1 MVVDVNCVTLFLSLT
16 MKSPRLLFELSKTR
30 NEFPFTNP
38 CAEEVVKVV
47 DGDTID
53 VIIDLGF
60 YIGVKKRVRFYGI
73 DTWESRTRDLEEK
86 AKGLKAKAF
95 TRDELLKSEST
106 TLKSYG
112 LGKYGRVLG
121 EIFCDGVSLNEKLI
135 QEGHGYEYHG
145 GKKRKSK

>member
-1 MVVDVNCVTLFLSLT
+1 MIREY
-16 MKSPRLLFELSKTR
+16 KI
-30 NEFPFTNP
+30 
-38 CAEEVVKVV
+38 EEVVKVV

-73 DTWESRTRDLEEK
+73 DTWESRTRDLDEK